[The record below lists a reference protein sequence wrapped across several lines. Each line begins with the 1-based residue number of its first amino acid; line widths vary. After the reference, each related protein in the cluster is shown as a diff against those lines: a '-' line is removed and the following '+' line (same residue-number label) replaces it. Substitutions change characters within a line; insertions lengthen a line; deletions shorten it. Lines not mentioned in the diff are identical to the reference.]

1 MKVSLTR
8 RYRFSASHRLHA
20 PELSEG
26 ENQRVFGKCNN
37 PFGHGHNYEL
47 EVTVRGEVNA
57 DTGLVVGL
65 EQLDGYVAA
74 EVLRRLENKNMNLD
88 VPEFRNLVP
97 TTENLALLIGQFLRE
112 KWAIGF
118 GPGGPALVRIYL
130 QETARNGFELLLNE
144 GEQVAEEPLSS
155 EAVAVS

>member
-8 RYRFSASHRLHA
+8 RYRFAASHRLETPA
-20 PELSEG
+20 LSET

-47 EVTVRGEVNA
+47 EVTVHGEVCA

-65 EQLDGYVAA
+65 EQLDDYVEAQ
-74 EVLRRLENKNMNLD
+74 VLRRLKNKNMNLD

-97 TTENLALLIGQFLRE
+97 TTENLALVISQLLRE
-112 KWAIGF
+112 KWTSEF
-118 GPGGPALVRIYL
+118 GPAGAALIRIHL
-130 QETARNGFELLLNE
+130 QE
-144 GEQVAEEPLSS
+144 
-155 EAVAVS
+155 

>member
-8 RYRFSASHRLHA
+8 RYRFSASHRLDTPA
-20 PELSEG
+20 LSES

-47 EVTVRGEVNA
+47 EVTVRGQVIV
-57 DTGLVVGL
+57 DTGLVIGL
-65 EQLDGYVAA
+65 EQLDRYVEA
-74 EVLRRLENKNMNLD
+74 EVLRRLKNRNMNLD

-97 TTENLALLIGQFLRE
+97 TTENLALVIGQFLRA
-112 KWAIGF
+112 KWREEF
-118 GPGGPALVRIYL
+118 GSAGPALVRIYL

-144 GEQVAEEPLSS
+144 REPIAREPLSR
-155 EAVAVS
+155 ETVAVS